1 MEQQSALVVRVIL
14 CRRFVTLECETKSE
28 VKRSYFVSGLLYTTI
43 EKRSLK
49 AVPVCWIIQ
58 ISTVII
64 GSILERMENMAKIKV
79 GIVGCGFIANRK
91 HLPMLAQH
99 EDVEVVAFCDII
111 KERAETSAKQFGTAD
126 AKVYEDY
133 RQLIARKDIDIVH
146 VCTPNSSHSEITVAA
161 LQSGKHV
168 MCEKPMAKTS
178 AEAKAMLDAAKAS
191 GKKLT
196 IGYQNRFRSDSQ
208 FIKGLCDKGEL
219 GDIYLG
225 KAFACR
231 RRGVPIWGVFM
242 NKELQGGGP
251 LIDLGTHALDL
262 TLWMM
267 DSYEPVSA
275 LGSTYNMIG
284 KMGSPANGMG
294 AWDPA
299 KYEVEDSAFGMVK
312 FKNGAT
318 VVLEASWAINMIVA
332 NEAMTML
339 MGTKAGADM
348 FPAAGPILRV
358 ADFQS
363 AESLHVRVNGEN
375 NGKLYIQNYTMG
387 AEFIG
392 SGGKKEDF
400 AGGTLEMQ
408 TWLNAIRHDTEVV
421 VKPEQA
427 YTVTRIL
434 EAIYKSAATGQLVH
448 FD

>member
-1 MEQQSALVVRVIL
+1 
-14 CRRFVTLECETKSE
+14 
-28 VKRSYFVSGLLYTTI
+28 
-43 EKRSLK
+43 
-49 AVPVCWIIQ
+49 
-58 ISTVII
+58 
-64 GSILERMENMAKIKV
+64 MAKLKI
-79 GIVGCGFIANRK
+79 GIIGCGFIANRK
-91 HLPMLAQH
+91 HLPMLSNH
-99 EDVEVVAFCDII
+99 EDVEVVAFCDLI
-111 KERAETSAKQFGTAD
+111 KERAEASAKEFGAPD
-126 AKVYEDY
+126 AKIYEKYQD
-133 RQLIARKDIDIVH
+133 LVARKDIDIVH
-146 VCTPNSSHSEITVAA
+146 VCTPNSSHCEITVAA

-178 AEAKAMLDAAKAS
+178 AEAKTMLDAAKAS

-196 IGYQNRFRSDSQ
+196 IGYQNRFRTDSQ

-242 NKELQGGGP
+242 NKALQGGGP

-267 DSYEPVSA
+267 DNYEPVSA
-275 LGSTYNMIG
+275 LGSTFNKIG

-294 AWDPA
+294 AWDPD

-339 MGTKAGADM
+339 CGTKAGADM
-348 FPAAGPILRV
+348 FPPAGPILRV
-358 ADFQS
+358 ADFQ
-363 AESLHVRVNGEN
+363 AADSLHVRVNGEN
-375 NGKLYIQNYTMG
+375 NGKLYIQNYSMG
-387 AEFIG
+387 ADFIG
-392 SGGKKEDF
+392 SGKKKEDF
-400 AGGTLEMQ
+400 AGGTLEME
-408 TWLNAIRHDTEVV
+408 TWLNAIRHDTDVV
-421 VKPEQA
+421 VKPQQA

-434 EAIYKSAATGQLVH
+434 EAIYQSAASGQLVSME
-448 FD
+448 D

>member
-1 MEQQSALVVRVIL
+1 M
-14 CRRFVTLECETKSE
+14 
-28 VKRSYFVSGLLYTTI
+28 G
-43 EKRSLK
+43 
-49 AVPVCWIIQ
+49 
-58 ISTVII
+58 
-64 GSILERMENMAKIKV
+64 KIRI

-91 HLPMLAQH
+91 HLPMMTQH

-111 KERAETSAKQFGTAD
+111 KERAVASAKQFGVPD
-126 AKVYEDY
+126 AKIYEDY
-133 RQLIARKDIDIVH
+133 RQLIAREDIDAVH
-146 VCTPNSSHSEITVAA
+146 VCTPNSSHSEITIAA

-178 AEAKAMLDAAKAS
+178 AEAKAMLDAAKAT

-208 FIKGLCDKGEL
+208 FIKSICDKGEL

-225 KAFACR
+225 KAFATR

-267 DSYEPVSA
+267 NNYEPVSA
-275 LGSTYNMIG
+275 LGSTYNKIG

-294 AWDPA
+294 AWDPEH
-299 KYEVEDSAFGMVK
+299 YEVEDSAFGMVK

-339 MGTKAGADM
+339 VGTKAGADM
-348 FPAAGPILRV
+348 YPAAGPILRV

-363 AESLHVRVNGEN
+363 AESLHVRVNGES
-375 NGKLYIQNYTMG
+375 NGKLYIQNYNMG
-387 AEFIG
+387 AQFIG
-392 SGGKKEDF
+392 SAKPEDF
-400 AGGTLEMQ
+400 AGGTLEMN
-408 TWLNAIRHDTEVV
+408 TWLDSIRYDTEVV

-434 EAIYKSAATGQLVH
+434 EAIYQSAETGQLVY
-448 FD
+448 FDK

>member
-1 MEQQSALVVRVIL
+1 MSAPFEIRN
-14 CRRFVTLECETKSE
+14 S
-28 VKRSYFVSGLLYTTI
+28 
-43 EKRSLK
+43 
-49 AVPVCWIIQ
+49 II
-58 ISTVII
+58 
-64 GSILERMENMAKIKV
+64 
-79 GIVGCGFIANRK
+79 CGWR
-91 HLPMLAQH
+91 
-99 EDVEVVAFCDII
+99 
-111 KERAETSAKQFGTAD
+111 RAEAHISG
-126 AKVYEDY
+126 
-133 RQLIARKDIDIVH
+133 

-168 MCEKPMAKTS
+168 MCEKPMAINS

-208 FIKGLCDKGEL
+208 FIKEICDKGEL

-225 KAFACR
+225 KAFATR

-242 NKELQGGGP
+242 NKALQGGGP

-267 DSYEPVSA
+267 NNYEPVTA
-275 LGSTYNMIG
+275 FGATYNKIG
-284 KMGSPANGMG
+284 KLGSPANIMG
-294 AWDPA
+294 AWDPD

-318 VVLEASWAINMIVA
+318 VILEASWAINMIVA

-339 MGTKAGADM
+339 MGTKAGVDM
-348 FPAAGPILRV
+348 FPPSGPIVRV

-375 NGKLYIQNYTMG
+375 NGKLYIQNYNMG
-387 AEFIG
+387 AQFIG
-392 SGGKKEDF
+392 SAAKEDF

-408 TWLNAIRHDTEVV
+408 TWLDAIRKDTEVV

-434 EAIYKSAATGQLVH
+434 EAIYQSAATGELVH
-448 FD
+448 F

>member
-1 MEQQSALVVRVIL
+1 
-14 CRRFVTLECETKSE
+14 
-28 VKRSYFVSGLLYTTI
+28 
-43 EKRSLK
+43 
-49 AVPVCWIIQ
+49 
-58 ISTVII
+58 
-64 GSILERMENMAKIKV
+64 MAKIKV

-91 HLPMLAQH
+91 HLPMLSLH
-99 EDVEVVAFCDII
+99 EDVEIVAFCDII
-111 KERAETSAKQFGTAD
+111 QERAEASRKQFGSAD
-126 AKVYEDY
+126 AKVYLKYQDV
-133 RQLIARKDIDIVH
+133 IARKDIDIVH
-146 VCTPNSSHSEITVAA
+146 VCTPNSSHAEITIAA

-178 AEAKAMLDAAKAS
+178 ADAKAMLDAAKAS

-225 KAFACR
+225 KGFATR
-231 RRGVPIWGVFM
+231 RRGVPTWGVFM

-267 DSYEPVSA
+267 NNYEPVSA
-275 LGSTYNMIG
+275 LGSTFDMIG
-284 KMGSPANGMG
+284 KMGSPANSMG
-294 AWDPA
+294 PWDPDH
-299 KYEVEDSAFGMVK
+299 YEVEDSAFGMVK

-318 VVLEASWAINMIVA
+318 VILEASWAINMIVS

-339 MGTKAGADM
+339 CGTKGGVDM
-348 FPAAGPILRV
+348 FPASGPIVRI

-363 AESLHVRVNGEN
+363 ADDLNVRVNGEN
-375 NGKLYIQNYTMG
+375 NGKLFIQNYAMG
-387 AEFIG
+387 AEFI
-392 SGGKKEDF
+392 SNGKKEDMS
-400 AGGTLEMQ
+400 GGALEMS
-408 TWLNAIRHDTEVV
+408 TWLNAIRHDTDVV

-434 EAIYKSAATGQLVH
+434 EAIYQSALTGKLVT
-448 FD
+448 F

>member
-1 MEQQSALVVRVIL
+1 M
-14 CRRFVTLECETKSE
+14 
-28 VKRSYFVSGLLYTTI
+28 G
-43 EKRSLK
+43 
-49 AVPVCWIIQ
+49 
-58 ISTVII
+58 
-64 GSILERMENMAKIKV
+64 KIRI

-91 HLPMLAQH
+91 HLPMMTQH

-111 KERAETSAKQFGTAD
+111 RERAAASAKQFGTPD
-126 AKVYEDY
+126 AKVYENY
-133 RQLIARKDIDIVH
+133 RELIARDDIAVVH

-161 LQSGKHV
+161 LNSGKHV
-168 MCEKPMAKTS
+168 MCEKPMAINS
-178 AEAKAMLDAAKAS
+178 AEAKAMLDAAKAT

-208 FIKGLCDKGEL
+208 FIKGICDKGEL

-225 KAFACR
+225 KAFATR

-242 NKELQGGGP
+242 NKALQGGGP

-267 DSYEPVSA
+267 NNYEPVSA
-275 LGSTYNMIG
+275 LGSTYNKIG

-294 AWDPA
+294 AWNPDE
-299 KYEVEDSAFGMVK
+299 YEVEDSAFGMVK

-318 VVLEASWAINMIVA
+318 VVLEASWAINMIVG

-339 MGTKAGADM
+339 CGTKAGADM

-375 NGKLYIQNYTMG
+375 NGKLYIQNYAMG
-387 AEFIG
+387 AQFIG
-392 SGGKKEDF
+392 SGGKEDF

-408 TWLNAIRHDTEVV
+408 TWLDAIRHNTDVV

-427 YTVTRIL
+427 YTVTCIL
-434 EAIYKSAATGQLVH
+434 EAIYQSAATGELVH
-448 FD
+448 F